1 MEVAPQELA
10 ALLKLAGVGSDPEP
24 EMVAQPQV
32 SAIAIP
38 SEDEA
43 PTGGCGGGR
52 RRRRR
57 RGRRRRR
64 RRRGGRRRRRRIR
77 LLRRRLRF
85 RLGWFCMAGVRKSD
99 V

>member
-38 SEDEA
+38 SEDDRCLHLDLRQRCWVN
-43 PTGGCGGGR
+43 GG
-52 RRRRR
+52 
-57 RGRRRRR
+57 
-64 RRRGGRRRRRRIR
+64 
-77 LLRRRLRF
+77 
-85 RLGWFCMAGVRKSD
+85 
-99 V
+99 